1 MGAKQFGSSSF
12 DGGNGIAI
20 DSSGNAYVTGTTNGD
35 LFGVN
40 AGENDVFV
48 VKYDSQIVTSQPS
61 LKHQIKNT
69 VSTNDITCKNGNHF
83 LVERTNKK
91 LACVYLNTAEKLDW
105 KSINSDV
112 IILSQSVKE
121 SLLMRYQ
128 DMPEVV
134 AFYVK
139 YGNVQ
144 VSVRQDHISYFAG
157 NEEGF
162 LIRMNLFFDKN
173 HTLDYMD
180 LHCYFQKVHQYEVS
194 PEDIVSKLEKYGCE
208 KSST

>member
-1 MGAKQFGSSSF
+1 M
-12 DGGNGIAI
+12 
-20 DSSGNAYVTGTTNGD
+20 YVTGIVTGD
-35 LFGVN
+35 FFGIN
-40 AGENDVFV
+40 AGENDVFI

-61 LKHQIKNT
+61 LKHQIET
-69 VSTNDITCKNGNHF
+69 AISVNDITCKNENHF

-128 DMPEVV
+128 GMPEVV
-134 AFYVK
+134 AFYAK
-139 YGNVQ
+139 YGDVQ

-157 NEEGF
+157 NEDGF

-180 LHCYFQKVHQYEVS
+180 LHCYLQKVHQYEVS
-194 PEDIVSKLEKYGCE
+194 QEDIVSKLEKYGCE